1 MRAFFLTIAILL
13 AAISFA
19 QTPPEFYK
27 KASDLYDKE
36 DYQNALTQINKAL
49 ATDSLNLDYLL
60 TKANSLLRLKDYK
73 TSFNVFSKAIYFHP
87 TSVIALN
94 QRGLLLQTIQEFEYA
109 IQDYN
114 TALALPDI
122 DSFKISLYINRG
134 ASKIGMRDFL
144 GAYDD
149 FILANKIDSLDI
161 GVLNNLATVCDEVGR
176 GNETLKYLFKILAID
191 SSFIGTYVNIGF
203 KYQEDGDYKK
213 AIEYFTKA
221 IKLDPKEPL
230 AYSNRSFNY
239 LKTGDLNAAL
249 ADVNKSIELY
259 PANSFAFKNRAL
271 IYIAMKKI
279 DKACS
284 DLDEAINL
292 GFTKMYGA
300 EVEDLKYKH
309 CKSKSG

>member
-1 MRAFFLTIAILL
+1 MRSFLLVIAILFV
-13 AAISFA
+13 AISFA
-19 QTPPEFYK
+19 QTPAEFYK
-27 KASDLYDKE
+27 KADEFYEKE

-49 ATDSLNLDYLL
+49 VSDSLNLDYLL

-73 TSFNVFSKAIYFHP
+73 ASFNVFSKAIYYHP
-87 TSVIALN
+87 TSAVALN

-114 TALALPDI
+114 TALTISNI
-122 DSFKISLYINRG
+122 DSIKLSLYINRG
-134 ASKIGMRDFL
+134 ASKIGIREFQ

-149 FILANKIDSLDI
+149 FTLAYKIDSLNI

-176 GNETLKYLFKILAID
+176 GKETLKYLFKILAID

-203 KYQEDGDYKK
+203 KYQEDGDHKK

-221 IKLDPKEPL
+221 ISMDPEEPL

-239 LKTGDLNAAL
+239 LKTGDLKAAL
-249 ADVNKSIELY
+249 ADVDKSIQLY

-271 IYIAMKKI
+271 IYIALKKI
-279 DKACS
+279 DKACA
-284 DLDEAINL
+284 DLDEAISL
-292 GFTKMYGA
+292 GFTKMYGR